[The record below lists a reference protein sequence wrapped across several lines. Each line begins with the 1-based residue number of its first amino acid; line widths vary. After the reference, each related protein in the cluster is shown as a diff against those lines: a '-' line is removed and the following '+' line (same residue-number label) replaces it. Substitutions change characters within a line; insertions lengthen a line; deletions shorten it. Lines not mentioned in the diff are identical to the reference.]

1 MKLKYDV
8 PCMYHEGVVK
18 SFCQKKKGLM
28 VNKIL
33 QILGGYPFFLFAFN
47 PCVVE
52 KKKGLVKTPFIK
64 SHFVGLLFLSKS
76 ILVKS

>member
-1 MKLKYDV
+1 
-8 PCMYHEGVVK
+8 MYHVCTMKVLLNL
-18 SFCQKKKGLM
+18 SARKKKGLM

-33 QILGGYPFFLFAFN
+33 PILGCYPFFLFAFN

-52 KKKGLVKTPFIK
+52 KKKKGLVKTPFIK

-76 ILVKS
+76 ISVKS